1 MKKDIISTDKA
12 PAAIGPYSQAVR
24 VNGFIF
30 FSGQIPIDPS
40 TGEVVKGEI
49 SIQAE
54 QVMRN
59 IEALLEVSGIGFDNV
74 VKSTI
79 YLTNLADF
87 GVVNDI
93 YGRRF
98 TTAYPARS
106 TVQVSALPKGVDIEI
121 EVVAVS
127 GQAK

>member
-1 MKKDIISTDKA
+1 MKKEIVSTDKA
-12 PAAIGPYSQAVR
+12 PSAIGPYSQGVR
-24 VNGFIF
+24 VDGFIF

-40 TGEVVKGEI
+40 SGEVVKGDI

-54 QVMRN
+54 QVMQN

-79 YLTNLADF
+79 FLTNLADF
-87 GVVNDI
+87 GIVNDI

-121 EVVAVS
+121 EVVAIS
-127 GQAK
+127 R

>member
-1 MKKDIISTDKA
+1 MKKVVISTDKA
-12 PAAIGPYSQAVR
+12 PSAIGPYSQGVR

-54 QVMRN
+54 QVMQN

-79 YLTNLADF
+79 YLTSLADF

-98 TTAYPARS
+98 TAAYPARS

-127 GQAK
+127 N

>member
-1 MKKDIISTDKA
+1 MEKDIICTEKA
-12 PAAIGPYSQAVR
+12 PSAIGPYSQGVR

-40 TGEVVKGEI
+40 TGEIVTGDI

-54 QVMRN
+54 QVMQN
-59 IEALLEVSGIGFDNV
+59 IEALLEVSGIGFDSV

-79 YLTNLADF
+79 FLTNLADF

-98 TTAYPARS
+98 TAPYPARS
-106 TVQVSALPKGVDIEI
+106 TVQVSALPKGVAIEI
-121 EVVAVS
+121 EVVAVAS
-127 GQAK
+127 RAK

>member
-12 PAAIGPYSQAVR
+12 PSAIGPYSQGVR

-30 FSGQIPIDPS
+30 YSGQIPIVPS
-40 TGEVVKGEI
+40 TGEVVTGDI

-54 QVMRN
+54 QVMQN
-59 IEALLEVSGIGFDNV
+59 IAALLEASGIGFEDV
-74 VKSTI
+74 VKTTI
-79 YLTNLADF
+79 FLTSLADF

-98 TTAYPARS
+98 TAMHPARS
-106 TVQVSALPKGVDIEI
+106 TVQVSALPKGVDIEV
-121 EVVAVS
+121 EVIAV
-127 GQAK
+127 

>member
-1 MKKDIISTDKA
+1 MKKEIVSTDKA
-12 PAAIGPYSQAVR
+12 PSAIGPYSQGVR
-24 VNGFIF
+24 VDGFIF
-30 FSGQIPIDPS
+30 FSGQIPSDPS
-40 TGEVVKGEI
+40 SGEVVKGDI

-54 QVMRN
+54 QVMQN

-79 YLTNLADF
+79 FLTNLADF
-87 GVVNDI
+87 GIVNDI

-98 TTAYPARS
+98 TTSYPARS

-121 EVVAVS
+121 EVVAIS
-127 GQAK
+127 R

>member
-1 MKKDIISTDKA
+1 MKKDIISTDRA
-12 PAAIGPYSQAVR
+12 PSAIGPYSQGVR

-30 FSGQIPIDPS
+30 FSGQIPIDPA
-40 TGEVVKGEI
+40 TGEVVKGDI

-59 IEALLEVSGIGFDNV
+59 IEALLEVSGIGFDDV
-74 VKSTI
+74 AKSTI

-98 TTAYPARS
+98 TAPYPARS

-121 EVVAVS
+121 EIVAFS
-127 GQAK
+127 K